1 MKLKIF
7 LQRIVIIGQRNIYRR
22 ENMEK
27 AYKLS
32 FETVQSEGLAVANCG
47 CSKTEPLHSFGP
59 ALKPNYVIHFVLSGK
74 GVFSING
81 KKYELEAG
89 NGFLIPPGELAFYQA
104 DEKEPWTYIWVGF
117 SGSKAQE
124 YIHGIGLS
132 SHVPVFQSEEHEALY
147 ACVKDMMEHNTY
159 GVANELRRVGQLHV
173 FLSMIAKEN
182 PLEEEVGKGNQYVKR
197 AIDYIQ
203 SNYHIPIKVTDVADY
218 VCINRSYL
226 YSLFQEVL
234 EMSPQQFLSRYRI
247 TKAAE
252 LLLTSSLSIESIAL
266 STGYND
272 PFVFTKA
279 FKQLKGMSPTVY
291 RKEKKKEESKKN
303 KEYLSQIENFLNQG
317 EQK

>member
-1 MKLKIF
+1 
-7 LQRIVIIGQRNIYRR
+7 
-22 ENMEK
+22 MEK

-32 FETVQSEGLAVANCG
+32 FETAKSEGLVVANCG

-59 ALKPNYVIHFVLSGK
+59 ALKPNYVIHFILSGK
-74 GVFSING
+74 GVFSIDG

-89 NGFLIPPGELAFYQA
+89 SGFLIPPGKLAFYQA
-104 DEKEPWTYIWVGF
+104 DEEDPWTYIWVGF
-117 SGSKAQE
+117 SGIKAQE
-124 YIHGIGLS
+124 YISGVGLS
-132 SHVPVFQSEEHEALY
+132 KFAPIFQSEEHEALY

-159 GVANELRRVGQLHV
+159 GVANELRRVGQLHI

-182 PLEEEVGKGNQYVKR
+182 PMEEEVEKGNQYVKR

-203 SNYHIPIKVTDVADY
+203 SNYHIPIKVTDVANY

-226 YSLFQEVL
+226 YSLFQEAV
-234 EMSPQQFLSRYRI
+234 EMSPRQFLSRYRI

-252 LLLTSSLSIESIAL
+252 LLLTSSLSVESIAL

-279 FKQLKGMSPTVY
+279 FKQLTGMSPTVY
-291 RKEKKKEESKKN
+291 RKEKRKEESKKN

-317 EQK
+317 DKKQI

>member
-1 MKLKIF
+1 
-7 LQRIVIIGQRNIYRR
+7 
-22 ENMEK
+22 MEK

-32 FETVQSEGLAVANCG
+32 FETKQGEGLVVVNCG

-74 GVFSING
+74 GIFSIDG

-89 NGFLIPPGELAFYQA
+89 SGFLILPGELAFYQA
-104 DEKEPWTYIWVGF
+104 DERNPWTYIWVGF
-117 SGSKAQE
+117 NGSKAQE
-124 YIHGIGLS
+124 YISGIGLS
-132 SHVPVFQSEEHEALY
+132 SHAPIFQSEEHEKLY
-147 ACVKDMMEHNTY
+147 ACVKDMIEHNTY

-173 FLSMIAKEN
+173 FLSMIAKDT
-182 PLEEEVGKGNQYVKR
+182 PMEEEIEKRNQYVKR

-203 SNYHIPIKVTDVADY
+203 SNYHIPIKVTDVANF

-226 YSLFQEVL
+226 YSLFQEAL

-279 FKQLKGMSPTVY
+279 FKNLTGMSPTVY
-291 RKEKKKEESKKN
+291 RKEKKKPKN
-303 KEYLSQIENFLNQG
+303 KKSREYLEQIEELFVS
-317 EQK
+317 K

>member
-1 MKLKIF
+1 
-7 LQRIVIIGQRNIYRR
+7 
-22 ENMEK
+22 MEK

-32 FETVQSEGLAVANCG
+32 FENVQNEGLVVANCG
-47 CSKTEPLHSFGP
+47 CSKTESLHSFGP

-74 GVFSING
+74 GVFSIGG
-81 KKYELEAG
+81 KKYQLEAG
-89 NGFLIPPGELAFYQA
+89 SGFLIPPGELAFYQA
-104 DEKEPWTYIWVGF
+104 DEKDPWTYIWVGF
-117 SGSKAQE
+117 SGSKASE
-124 YIHGIGLS
+124 YIRGIGLS
-132 SHVPVFQSEEHEALY
+132 SHTPIFQSEQHEALY
-147 ACVKDMMEHNTY
+147 ACVKDMMEHSTY
-159 GVANELRRVGQLHV
+159 SVANELRRVGQLHI
-173 FLSMIAKEN
+173 FLSMVVKEN
-182 PLEEEVGKGNQYVKR
+182 PVEEVGKGNQYVKR

-203 SNYHIPIKVTDVADY
+203 SNYHFPIKVTDVADY

-226 YSLFQEVL
+226 YSLFQEAL
-234 EMSPQQFLSRYRI
+234 EMSPQQFLSSYRI

-303 KEYLSQIENFLNQG
+303 KDYLNQIENFLSQN
-317 EQK
+317 EKIDLTK

>member
-1 MKLKIF
+1 
-7 LQRIVIIGQRNIYRR
+7 
-22 ENMEK
+22 MEK

-32 FETVQSEGLAVANCG
+32 FETAQSEGLVVANCG
-47 CSKTEPLHSFGP
+47 CSRTEPLHSFGP
-59 ALKPNYVIHFVLSGK
+59 ALKPNYIIHFILSGK
-74 GVFSING
+74 GVFSIDG

-89 NGFLIPPGELAFYQA
+89 SGFLIPPGELAFYQA

-124 YIHGIGLS
+124 YINGIGLS
-132 SHVPVFQSEEHEALY
+132 SHAPVFQSEQHEELY
-147 ACVKDMMEHNTY
+147 VCVKDMMEHNTY
-159 GVANELRRVGQLHV
+159 SVANELRRVGQLHV

-182 PLEEEVGKGNQYVKR
+182 LIEEEVGKGNQYVKR

-226 YSLFQEVL
+226 YSLFQETL
-234 EMSPQQFLSRYRI
+234 EISPQQFLSRYRI

-252 LLLTSSLSIESIAL
+252 LLLTSSLPIESIAF

-279 FKQLKGMSPTVY
+279 FKNLTGMSPTVY
-291 RKEKKKEESKKN
+291 RKEKKKKNSKMN
-303 KEYLSQIENFLNQG
+303 KEYLDQIEELLIQNH
-317 EQK
+317 KK

>member
-1 MKLKIF
+1 
-7 LQRIVIIGQRNIYRR
+7 
-22 ENMEK
+22 MEK

-32 FETVQSEGLAVANCG
+32 FETAQGEGLVVANCG

-74 GVFSING
+74 GVFSIGG
-81 KKYELEAG
+81 KKYELESG
-89 NGFLIPPGELAFYQA
+89 SGFLIPPGELAFYQA
-104 DEKEPWTYIWVGF
+104 DKEEPWTYIWVGF
-117 SGSKAQE
+117 SGSKARE
-124 YIHGIGLS
+124 YISGIGLF
-132 SHVPVFQSEEHEALY
+132 SHAPIFHSEEHEALY

-159 GVANELRRVGQLHV
+159 GVANELRRIGQLHV

-182 PLEEEVGKGNQYVKR
+182 SMEEEVGKGNQYVKR

-226 YSLFQEVL
+226 YSLFQEAL
-234 EMSPQQFLSRYRI
+234 EVSPQQFLSRYRI

-252 LLLTSSLSIESIAL
+252 LLLTSSLPVESIAL

-279 FKQLKGMSPTVY
+279 FKQLTGMSPTTY
-291 RKEKKKEESKKN
+291 RKEKKREESKKN
-303 KEYLSQIENFLNQG
+303 REYLDQIENFLNQG
-317 EQK
+317 EKNQI

>member
-1 MKLKIF
+1 
-7 LQRIVIIGQRNIYRR
+7 
-22 ENMEK
+22 MEK

-32 FETVQSEGLAVANCG
+32 FETAKSEGLVVANCG

-74 GVFSING
+74 GIFSMDG

-89 NGFLIPPGELAFYQA
+89 SGFLIPPGELAFYQA

-117 SGSKAQE
+117 SGNKAQE
-124 YIHGIGLS
+124 YISGIGLS
-132 SHVPVFQSEEHEALY
+132 CRAPVFQSEEHEALY
-147 ACVKDMMEHNTY
+147 ECVRDMMEHNIY
-159 GVANELRRVGQLHV
+159 GVANELRRVGQLHI

-182 PLEEEVGKGNQYVKR
+182 PMEEDVGKGNQYVKR
-197 AIDYIQ
+197 AVDYIQ
-203 SNYHIPIKVTDVADY
+203 KNYHIPIKVTDIADY

-226 YSLFQEVL
+226 YSLFQEAL

-279 FKQLKGMSPTVY
+279 FKQLKGMSPTTY

-303 KEYLSQIENFLNQG
+303 KNYLSQIEKFLKQS
-317 EQK
+317 EEK

>member
-1 MKLKIF
+1 
-7 LQRIVIIGQRNIYRR
+7 
-22 ENMEK
+22 MEK

-32 FETVQSEGLAVANCG
+32 FETVQNDGLTVANCG

-59 ALKPNYVIHFVLSGK
+59 ALKPNYVIHFILSGK
-74 GVFSING
+74 GIFSMDG
-81 KKYELEAG
+81 KTYELGAG
-89 NGFLIPPGELAFYQA
+89 SGFLIPPGELAFYQA
-104 DEKEPWTYIWVGF
+104 DETEPWTYIWVGF

-124 YIHGIGLS
+124 YIKGIGLS
-132 SHVPVFQSEEHEALY
+132 HHAPIFQSEESKELY

-159 GVANELRRVGQLHV
+159 GAANELRRVGQLHV

-182 PLEEEVGKGNQYVKR
+182 PMEEEVGKGNQYVKQ
-197 AIDYIQ
+197 AVDYIQ

-226 YSLFQEVL
+226 YSLFQEAL

-272 PFVFTKA
+272 SFVFTKA

-291 RKEKKKEESKKN
+291 RKEKRKEESKKN

-317 EQK
+317 GKK